1 MYYDVTKVRGTETKI
16 DKGAQRERRDDNR
29 ERKTRD

>member
-1 MYYDVTKVRGTETKI
+1 MYYDVTKVRGREIKI
-16 DKGAQRERRDDNR
+16 DKGVQRERRGDNR